1 MTLLER
7 EPFLEDLETHA
18 AEAAAGNGRLVV
30 ITGEAGIG
38 KTSLVDA
45 FRASQPDLTW
55 LWGACD
61 GGFTPRPLGPLH
73 DIAASASP
81 LADLISSGT
90 DRSTLF
96 SGFLQFL
103 GTGGPT
109 GLVIEDLHWA
119 DEATLD
125 WLTHV
130 SRRLVGL
137 PALILATYRDDEPGE
152 DELLA
157 DVMGR
162 LAAHATTRRISL
174 PRLSVEAVGQ
184 LATTTDA
191 GEVHALTGGNPFFVT
206 EVLAMEGSD
215 VPPSVADV
223 VRGRLRRHSPPAQRL
238 LAGAA
243 VLARPAPASLLA
255 AVTGVPAAAVDE
267 CVTSGALVASGQQ
280 FVFRHELTR
289 RAVEQSIP
297 KVQATELHRI
307 ALIALEREGADDAE
321 LAHHAVRAGEV
332 DATLRYAVRAGHT
345 AAAASAHRE
354 AVVQFRRALAHADR
368 LAPAEQ
374 ADLHEALAE
383 SLSAH
388 DLWVDAETH
397 WTEAIAIRRVLD

>member
-45 FRASQPDLTW
+45 FRASRPDLTW

-61 GGFTPRPLGPLH
+61 GGFTPRPLGPLY
-73 DIAASASP
+73 DIAGSVSP
-81 LADLISSGT
+81 LGELISSET
-90 DRSTLF
+90 DRSALF

-130 SRRLVGL
+130 SRRLAGL
-137 PALILATYRDDEPGE
+137 PALILVTYRDDEPGE

-162 LAAHATTRRISL
+162 LAAHTTTRRISL
-174 PRLSVEAVGQ
+174 PRLSLEAVGQ

-191 GEVHALTGGNPFFVT
+191 GGVDTLTGRRGPHAHRRDPLLRDRGPRHGRQRRAAVRRRCRPRAAPAALAT
-206 EVLAMEGSD
+206 GAAAPGRRCRPRPAGAGVLAGRSD
-215 VPPSVADV
+215 
-223 VRGRLRRHSPPAQRL
+223 G
-238 LAGAA
+238 
-243 VLARPAPASLLA
+243 
-255 AVTGVPAAAVDE
+255 
-267 CVTSGALVASGQQ
+267 
-280 FVFRHELTR
+280 
-289 RAVEQSIP
+289 
-297 KVQATELHRI
+297 
-307 ALIALEREGADDAE
+307 
-321 LAHHAVRAGEV
+321 RAGS
-332 DATLRYAVRAGHT
+332 RGGRVRHLG
-345 AAAASAHRE
+345 SSGG
-354 AVVQFRRALAHADR
+354 L
-368 LAPAEQ
+368 
-374 ADLHEALAE
+374 
-383 SLSAH
+383 
-388 DLWVDAETH
+388 
-397 WTEAIAIRRVLD
+397 